1 MTVEQGR
8 RGGRT
13 ARRKLRTATP
23 IVSMPTLVRDIPV
36 YEILDEEGV
45 ELIHDASMKIL
56 EEVGIDFRDE
66 EALAIWKQAGAD
78 VEDQRVHIARELLMS
93 LVAKTPDTYTM
104 YARNPEHSIKVG
116 GRNTIFCPTYGSP
129 YVIDL
134 KDERRYSTL
143 EDLTEFSQTRIH
155 GAEPTYDGRYYLR
168 AHRYPGAEA
177 PPPHRL

>member
-8 RGGRT
+8 RGGRV

-36 YEILDEEGV
+36 YEILNEEGI
-45 ELIHDASMKIL
+45 ELIHDGSMKIL

-78 VEDQRVHIARELLMS
+78 VEGQRVHIARELLMS

-104 YARNPEHSIKVG
+104 YARNPERSIKVG
-116 GRNTIFCPTYGSP
+116 GRTWYT
-129 YVIDL
+129 
-134 KDERRYSTL
+134 
-143 EDLTEFSQTRIH
+143 
-155 GAEPTYDGRYYLR
+155 
-168 AHRYPGAEA
+168 YPGAGGYGA
-177 PPPHRL
+177 PHERDPERLADDVRSEKFSADYMSTNYNQGKTKRQRT